1 MPWMLQA
8 QAPLCSCLRSA
19 GPRAL
24 VRAVDLL
31 VYLRMHDS
39 VEVQS
44 R

>member
-1 MPWMLQA
+1 MPWNLQA

-19 GPRAL
+19 RPRAL

-31 VYLRMHDS
+31 VYLQTHDS
-39 VEVQS
+39 VKVQS